1 MSCDYRVMSSGP
13 FKIGLNETQ
22 LGIAAP
28 LWFAETMTAIVGQ
41 RQTEKLLQVL
51 TSRSFAISCG
61 PMHLNYLP
69 LAFILSLFISFS
81 RLQTSLAFSWEPC

>member
-1 MSCDYRVMSSGP
+1 MSSGP

-51 TSRSFAISCG
+51 MSRIFAPFHEACCI
-61 PMHLNYLP
+61 
-69 LAFILSLFISFS
+69 
-81 RLQTSLAFSWEPC
+81 

>member
-1 MSCDYRVMSSGP
+1 MSSGP

-41 RQTEKLLQVL
+41 RQTEKLLQVCSCAAV
-51 TSRSFAISCG
+51 SRHF
-61 PMHLNYLP
+61 MQRD
-69 LAFILSLFISFS
+69 AFEFYAACISFFFFSFHFHS
-81 RLQTSLAFSWEPC
+81 RRPFFS